1 MNLGEQ
7 GEVPGPLDARKR
19 RALPLTV
26 CPLSLVE
33 SQLVWADSLHFN
45 SEWSGGAAGAS
56 VVHLFH
62 LDGPLVLSRVLSS
75 APGPALCFAWLLLPE
90 PRSSSFCLAS

>member
-1 MNLGEQ
+1 MLWGES
-7 GEVPGPLDARKR
+7 GGAGCEFPGPLDARMR

-26 CPLSLVE
+26 YPHSLVE

-56 VVHLFH
+56 VVH
-62 LDGPLVLSRVLSS
+62 VS
-75 APGPALCFAWLLLPE
+75 PGWTF
-90 PRSSSFCLAS
+90 SSFQSSQFLSWTCSLLSMAPAA